1 MRKNSVRKLTISA
14 LLIGMGVIIPMVMP
28 KIMIPPASFTLASHV
43 PLFIAMFFTPGVA
56 VAVALGTTFGFFLT
70 TPVIIALR
78 ALSHLVFALIGA
90 WYLQKHPSIVLK
102 NGQFTFANWRF
113 QGFNFVIG
121 VIHSLAEMLVVSIF
135 YFIGNMPETY
145 YSQGYFYTVFILM
158 GIGGLIHSLVD
169 YNIAYFIAGTLSKY
183 FDIPVFTAAKKS
195 ERVDSRV
202 REENDILDMIS
213 QKKNSHLVMDNKSS
227 KMRVF
232 CPKKS
237 CTNIFWHSSNRGQF
251 MEV

>member
-1 MRKNSVRKLTISA
+1 
-14 LLIGMGVIIPMVMP
+14 MV
-28 KIMIPPASFTLASHV
+28 SFNNAGYHR
-43 PLFIAMFFTPGVA
+43 IA
-56 VAVALGTTFGFFLT
+56 
-70 TPVIIALR
+70 
-78 ALSHLVFALIGA
+78 
-90 WYLQKHPSIVLK
+90 SIVTSCVCVDWGLVLAKASEYRFK

-183 FDIPVFTAAKKS
+183 FDIPVFTAAKRKS

-202 REENDILDMIS
+202 RENDILDMIS

-232 CPKKS
+232 
-237 CTNIFWHSSNRGQF
+237 
-251 MEV
+251 V

>member
-56 VAVALGTTFGFFLT
+56 LGTTFGFFLT

-102 NGQFTFANWRF
+102 NGQFTFTNWRF

-121 VIHSLAEMLVVSIF
+121 VIHSLVEMLVVSIF
-135 YFIGNMPETY
+135 YFIGNMPDTY

-183 FDIPVFTAAKKS
+183 FDIPVFTAAKKGNRKES
-195 ERVDSRV
+195 
-202 REENDILDMIS
+202 I
-213 QKKNSHLVMDNKSS
+213 QGYAKK
-227 KMRVF
+227 
-232 CPKKS
+232 
-237 CTNIFWHSSNRGQF
+237 TTY
-251 MEV
+251 